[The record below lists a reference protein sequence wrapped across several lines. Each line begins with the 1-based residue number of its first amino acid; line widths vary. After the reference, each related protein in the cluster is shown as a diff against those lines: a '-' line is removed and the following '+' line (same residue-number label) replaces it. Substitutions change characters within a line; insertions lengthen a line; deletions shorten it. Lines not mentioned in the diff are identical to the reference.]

1 MTSRNRNG
9 LRAGAAAAA
18 LAVLLGTSNPV
29 AASAQPALPQLNTP
43 GLPGISNG
51 SSAIPGLPKATAIP
65 GLPTGQKAA
74 AEAGAPQ
81 ATPYRPDQ
89 LARLYPSDAA
99 TDEWFYNYVVTPFNE
114 VRANHPEVLDQ
125 NLETTV
131 RINNQAKGNREVIE
145 LALDDDHNDFL
156 VNLSDGLG
164 SKLGS
169 EFRAALEEGRLPKTK
184 ALLYS
189 NFARGGGVIN
199 SSFIEKYAYGYDRPF
214 VVAPER
220 IDRYYREGEDDPYS
234 TTPSYPSGHS
244 NKAYWTAGL
253 LSVMMPEFG
262 PQIQA
267 RAAQIGQSRLVMGVH
282 YPLDIMGGRMM
293 GTQVAADRWADSQ
306 FRPLIQEA
314 ADEIRAELEW
324 RCGGTI
330 AECAA
335 KDTPYMT
342 DAAAAKIFTERMTY
356 DFKQIGPKGQPV
368 VVPKRY
374 ASLLETRFP
383 QLTEEQRNQVLAAT
397 AIESG
402 YPLDRTDGVGQHV
415 RINLARALAAKVTVN
430 ADGTLNIQG

>member
-9 LRAGAAAAA
+9 IRAGAATAA
-18 LAVLLGTSNPV
+18 LAVLLGLTSPLS
-29 AASAQPALPQLNTP
+29 AIAQPALPQAPALPQVNVPTVP
-43 GLPGISNG
+43 GVSDKLP
-51 SSAIPGLPKATAIP
+51 AVP
-65 GLPTGQKAA
+65 GLPTDQSAT
-74 AEAGAPQ
+74 AEPGAPVAQ
-81 ATPYRPDQ
+81 PYRPDQ

-99 TDEWFYNYVVTPFNE
+99 TDEWFYNYVVTPFND
-114 VRANHPEVLDQ
+114 VRENHPEVLDQ

-131 RINNQAKGNREVIE
+131 RINNEAKGNQDVIE

-156 VNLSDGLG
+156 ENLSDGLG
-164 SKLGS
+164 ANLGS
-169 EFRAALEEGRLPKTK
+169 EFRTALAEGRLPKTK
-184 ALLYS
+184 ALLHS
-189 NFARGGGVIN
+189 ELARAGGVVN
-199 SSFIEKYAYGYDRPF
+199 SSFVEKYAYGYDRPF
-214 VVAPER
+214 VVAPDR
-220 IDRYYREGEDDPYS
+220 IERYYREGEDDPYS

-244 NKAYWTAGL
+244 NKAYWVAGL

-267 RAAQIGQSRLVMGVH
+267 RASQIGQSRLVMGVH

-293 GTQVAADRWADSQ
+293 GTQVAADRWADAQ

-324 RCGGTI
+324 RCGDTI
-330 AECAA
+330 ANCAA
-335 KDTPYMT
+335 KDTAYMS
-342 DAAAAKIFTERMTY
+342 DSAAAKVFTERMTY
-356 DFKQIGPKGQPV
+356 DFKQIGEKGQAV

-383 QLTEEQRNQVLAAT
+383 QLSEEQRNQVLAAT
-397 AIESG
+397 AIDSG
-402 YPLDRTDGVGQHV
+402 YPLDRNDGAGQHV